1 MPRPSASGDRTL
13 SDRYPAG
20 EMRPEIHLLGLSI
33 KTFGVMF
40 ALGFIAAG
48 AVLARRLDELGKPVD
63 WAYEMVFAALVG
75 GLVGSRVYYLVQ
87 HRDDLHGG
95 LLSNVFSGTGLV
107 WYGGALGGMLA
118 VILWAYR
125 RRFLGLGL
133 LDLAAPG
140 LALGYAIGRIGCQ
153 VSGDGDY
160 GRGSDLPWAMP
171 YPHGTVPTDISVHPT
186 PIYETLAVGLIAWM
200 LWRWRD
206 RFAPGLLFAAYLVLS
221 GVERL
226 LVEFIRRNAHVAV
239 GLTAPQLQS
248 AALAAAGVAWLAWAA
263 RAGRLYAPK
272 PG

>member
-1 MPRPSASGDRTL
+1 MSAH
-13 SDRYPAG
+13 YPGG
-20 EMRPEIHLLGLSI
+20 EMRPEIHVPGLSI

-48 AVLARRLDELGKPVD
+48 AVLGRRFQELGKPVD
-63 WAYEMVFAALVG
+63 WAYEMIFAALVG

-87 HRDDLHGG
+87 HRNDLHGG

-118 VILWAYR
+118 VFLWAYR
-125 RRFLGLGL
+125 RQFLGLVL
-133 LDLAAPG
+133 LDLAAPA

-160 GRGSDLPWAMP
+160 GKASDLPWAMP

-186 PIYETLAVGLIAWM
+186 PIYETLAMGLVAWL

-206 RFAPGLLFAAYLVLS
+206 SFRPGLLFAAYLVLS
-221 GVERL
+221 GIERL
-226 LVEFIRRNAHVAV
+226 LVEFIRRNSDVAL
-239 GLTAPQLQS
+239 GLTAPQLES
-248 AALAAAGVAWLAWAA
+248 VALIVLGALWVAW
-263 RAGRLYAPK
+263 AGRRGGLRPAPVA
-272 PG
+272 